1 VKPYHPHSHNEHR
14 RKTTMVLVLLALI
27 AVAGFA
33 VAMVVTE
40 DSGGIGRPPAER
52 PDANGLPQ

>member
-1 VKPYHPHSHNEHR
+1 
-14 RKTTMVLVLLALI
+14 MVLVLLALI

>member
-1 VKPYHPHSHNEHR
+1 
-14 RKTTMVLVLLALI
+14 MVLVLLALI

-40 DSGGIGRPPAER
+40 DSRGIGRPPAER
-52 PDANGLPQ
+52 PDANGLP